1 MVEQA
6 TKKPVS
12 LKASRVTRTWRR
24 TAVAAGLALYLI
36 GLGFLGGMAAERI
49 RFDQERTARLHRYD
63 EALGRWH
70 AFLMQAELEPGA
82 SHSLA
87 ARSPERQ

>member
-1 MVEQA
+1 M
-6 TKKPVS
+6 
-12 LKASRVTRTWRR
+12 TRTWRR
-24 TAVAAGLALYLI
+24 MVVAGGLALYLI

-49 RFDQERTARLHRYD
+49 RFDQKRTALLHRYD

-82 SHSLA
+82 SPIVA
-87 ARSPERQ
+87 AHSPERP